1 MDGRCGSGGSN
12 SDMKMDPIVDFW
24 GAELS
29 AKQKRV
35 QWPKPGDEMDPDVIV
50 KLEPRHAALGAK
62 AKEGERNVVE
72 ITTET
77 ETGREVTHTILSL
90 RVGGTEQTPM
100 FLELFPPVTF
110 TLVAGSGPLHIV
122 GTIYTDF
129 DSDFTEDE
137 EEEDEEDEEEEHA
150 ACTVVKMSSK
160 RPATSPPSKPKK
172 ALKLGNGE
180 EQVQEEEESEEK
192 PDEKEE
198 MDEEDSEEEASEEEE
213 EEEEN
218 EEKEETEP
226 KKGPKTPTKPILV
239 SRAKSKSLQKPYIQ
253 KTTPVHFKTPQFKTP
268 QPVKRKK
275 TPKGT
280 VATPST
286 AEQGKGGK
294 KTPKT
299 PAGVEEVKKSLKKTQ
314 NLPKKYDKFTSYVF
328 HNFKVTD
335 EKVKKELWE
344 FVQKSRAEK

>member
-1 MDGRCGSGGSN
+1 MEGRYGSGGSKTN
-12 SDMKMDPIVDFW
+12 SDLKMDPIVDFW

-50 KLEPRHAALGAK
+50 KLDARHAALGAK

-72 ITTET
+72 ITTED
-77 ETGREVTHTILSL
+77 ETGEEVTHTILSL

-137 EEEDEEDEEEEHA
+137 EEEEEENEEEERA
-150 ACTVVKMSSK
+150 ASTVVKMSSK
-160 RPATSPPSKPKK
+160 RPAMSPPSKPKK

-180 EQVQEEEESEEK
+180 EQVQEEEESEKE

-198 MDEEDSEEEASEEEE
+198 MDEEEDSEEESSEEEE
-213 EEEEN
+213 EE

-226 KKGPKTPTKPILV
+226 KKVTKTPTKSILV
-239 SRAKSKSLQKPYIQ
+239 NKAKSESLQKPSIQ
-253 KTTPVHFKTPQFKTP
+253 KTTPVQFKTP
-268 QPVKRKK
+268 QPVKGKK

-286 AEQGKGGK
+286 AEQGKGSK
-294 KTPKT
+294 KTSKT
-299 PAGVEEVKKSLKKTQ
+299 PVGVEEVKKRLKRTQ